1 VSDTALWIAACRAIE
16 TERPDAL
23 FRDPL
28 ADRLAGDRGRTI
40 ARTMHRGAAT
50 IWSVAIRTVVVDA
63 FLTSAID
70 DGVDTVVSLGAGL
83 DARPYRLDLPSSLR
97 WIEVDYSTVVDTKN
111 ELLSNETSRCELERV
126 GLDLAERDRLQRL
139 LDRIASSS
147 SRAIVLTE
155 GVVPYLSLEAAAN
168 LADDLRAQASFAL
181 WVTDYFSPVLIRYQG
196 KRPAMRNAPF
206 LFDPPD
212 WEVFFA
218 EHGWRVRELRYLGEE
233 SIRLH
238 RRMPMPWYVRIMRPF
253 ASNDRRREMLRMTG
267 FGLLERSP

>member
-40 ARTMHRGAAT
+40 ARTMRRGSAT

-63 FLTSAID
+63 FLTSAIQ
-70 DGVDTVVSLGAGL
+70 DGADTVVNLGAGL

-97 WIEVDYSTVVDTKN
+97 WIEVDYPTVVDAKN
-111 ELLSNETSRCELERV
+111 ELLSNETPRCELERV

-139 LDRIASSS
+139 LERIGSSS

-155 GVVPYLSLEAAAN
+155 GVVPYLSLQAAAN
-168 LADDLRAQASFAL
+168 LAEDLHAQPSFAL

-206 LFDPPD
+206 LFDPAD
-212 WEVFFA
+212 WERFFA
-218 EHGWRVRELRYLGEE
+218 EHGWHVKGLRYLGEE

-238 RRMPMPWYVRIMRPF
+238 RRMPTPWFVKLMRPF
-253 ASNDRRREMLRMTG
+253 ASTAQRREMLRMTG
-267 FGLLERSP
+267 FGLLERVA